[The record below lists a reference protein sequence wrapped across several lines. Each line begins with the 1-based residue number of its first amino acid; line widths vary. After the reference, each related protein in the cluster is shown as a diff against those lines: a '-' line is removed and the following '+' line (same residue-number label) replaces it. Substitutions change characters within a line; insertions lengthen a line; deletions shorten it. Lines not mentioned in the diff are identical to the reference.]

1 MEPPTYPLLE
11 AVGEAG
17 VVAPGDALAVREPA
31 RALRLEVEQALPQRV
46 LVAVRLRV
54 GATEDQQEKK
64 RDPEPVAR
72 RRGGAHCT
80 RRVPAR
86 CCARSH
92 VRQRWWIASPCPAC
106 LPACCGPVSS
116 SSLPAAAL
124 RACVRARDRRTGSP
138 RRPPSRPPLFTSGA
152 RGDYI
157 LAGCCD
163 PAPTQ
168 AHAQAQRVE
177 LVQPSPEGMQ

>member
-46 LVAVRLRV
+46 LVVVRLRV
-54 GATEDQQEKK
+54 GATEEQQEQQ

-92 VRQRWWIASPCPAC
+92 VRQRW
-106 LPACCGPVSS
+106 
-116 SSLPAAAL
+116 
-124 RACVRARDRRTGSP
+124 
-138 RRPPSRPPLFTSGA
+138 
-152 RGDYI
+152 
-157 LAGCCD
+157 
-163 PAPTQ
+163 
-168 AHAQAQRVE
+168 
-177 LVQPSPEGMQ
+177 

>member
-1 MEPPTYPLLE
+1 MESHRRTYPLLQ

-54 GATEDQQEKK
+54 GATEEQQEKK
-64 RDPEPVAR
+64 RDPEPVAQ

-92 VRQRWWIASPCPAC
+92 VRQRW
-106 LPACCGPVSS
+106 
-116 SSLPAAAL
+116 
-124 RACVRARDRRTGSP
+124 
-138 RRPPSRPPLFTSGA
+138 
-152 RGDYI
+152 
-157 LAGCCD
+157 
-163 PAPTQ
+163 
-168 AHAQAQRVE
+168 
-177 LVQPSPEGMQ
+177 